1 MVAVRVLSTYSSFL
15 STKLSLSNA
24 RVLSFLKWSQPIT
37 SGKHHGCV
45 GGNGDD
51 DNEDDGG
58 IAGGG
63 AGIPT
68 GNTVGEEVWEGGW
81 IRERQFRYARFAC
94 L

>member
-51 DNEDDGG
+51 DNEDDKTAALVFQ
-58 IAGGG
+58 IL
-63 AGIPT
+63 
-68 GNTVGEEVWEGGW
+68 
-81 IRERQFRYARFAC
+81 C
-94 L
+94 LALC